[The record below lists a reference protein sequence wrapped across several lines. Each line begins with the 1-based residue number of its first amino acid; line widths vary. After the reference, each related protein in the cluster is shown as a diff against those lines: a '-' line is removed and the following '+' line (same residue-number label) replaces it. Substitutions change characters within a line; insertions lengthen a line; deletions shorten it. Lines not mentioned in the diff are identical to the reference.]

1 MLDYDLSEDQ
11 IAIRDAV
18 RELCDKE
25 FAPHSMRWDA
35 EAQVPLEAVQRL
47 AEQGFLGMGIPEEW
61 GGLGYDAR
69 TICVVIEEIARVSAA
84 LGIMIAVH
92 NSVGALPVFRFGT
105 DEQRKRYL
113 PRLVSKELG
122 AFSLSEPGA
131 GSDAGAL
138 EATAVRDGD
147 AYVLN
152 GSKNWVTNGM
162 RAGVILVFART
173 DRAAGNKGLSCFIVE
188 RGAKGLVLGKPE
200 DKMGLRGSDT
210 VALTLEDLRVPADQR
225 LGAEG
230 EGFKIAMSMLDG
242 GRIGVAAQ
250 ALGVMRAAFHEAVK
264 YAQQRQAFGGPLSKL
279 QAVQFKLA
287 EMERRVQA
295 TRLLLQRWPGKA
307 KAILRGTG
315 LRAAELPPDLK
326 ALSSINAFSL
336 RTAHF
341 DEDMDDLLDAL
352 LGNKQGRGSRWRQAP
367 LTLAGVAWRLAAGLA
382 AGAAVMV
389 GAGLANRWA
398 DNGCYDLACTLQAS
412 LGIADPADALGL
424 LWIVGIAVLGAGAAA
439 PFVLRWW
446 RGRR

>member
-287 EMERRVQA
+287 EMERRIQCS
-295 TRLLLQRWPGKA
+295 RLLLQRAAWLRDLGQPYAREAAMA
-307 KAILRGTG
+307 KLYASEAATWVTHQAIQVHGGYGYVKDYAVERYYRDARVMEIYEGASEIQRLVIARS
-315 LRAAELPPDLK
+315 LLK
-326 ALSSINAFSL
+326 
-336 RTAHF
+336 
-341 DEDMDDLLDAL
+341 D
-352 LGNKQGRGSRWRQAP
+352 
-367 LTLAGVAWRLAAGLA
+367 GVT
-382 AGAAVMV
+382 V
-389 GAGLANRWA
+389 
-398 DNGCYDLACTLQAS
+398 
-412 LGIADPADALGL
+412 
-424 LWIVGIAVLGAGAAA
+424 
-439 PFVLRWW
+439 
-446 RGRR
+446 